1 MGDGQ
6 IDHRYDVAMVTS
18 MLSVRVQVKVPGL
31 WLGFSVT
38 KGLCRIY
45 GYGQN

>member
-31 WLGFSVT
+31 WLGFSVR
-38 KGLCRIY
+38 KCLCRRF
-45 GYGQN
+45 GYEQD